1 MNPKVIVNI
10 PATSANMGPGLDCL
24 GIALDVWNTVQVFD
38 GNASVDVNGYGEGVL
53 PRDETNLVYKG
64 FAEFFRVINKP
75 APAVKIVCDNNIKLA
90 RGMGSSSAALVGGL
104 YAANSYAGNL
114 KSDNEILNIAAAWE
128 GHPDNVAPAIFGG
141 MQICLYDD
149 QELIVSQVKV
159 PDDLTAV
166 LFIPEQPMP
175 TVEARKLLSSEISR
189 ADAIYNISR
198 SALLVQAFTT
208 GDMSKLRYATQDKLH
223 QPARQKLFFPLNNII
238 RAAMDAGAFG
248 AFLSG
253 AGSAILAFCKGREYT
268 VGYEMADAAMKSG
281 ISGDILVT
289 TPSIKGVYEST

>member
-24 GIALDVWNTVQVFD
+24 GIALDVWNTVKVFD
-38 GNASVDVNGYGEGVL
+38 GNSSVDVNGYGEEVL
-53 PRDETNLVYKG
+53 PREETNLVYKG
-64 FAEFFRVINKP
+64 CAEFFRVIEQVVP
-75 APAVKIVCDNNIKLA
+75 PVKLVCENNIKLA

-104 YAANSYAGNL
+104 FAANSYAGNL
-114 KSDNEILNIAAAWE
+114 KSDYEILNIAASWE

-141 MQICLYDD
+141 MQICLYDNH
-149 QELIVSQVKV
+149 ELIVSSVKV
-159 PDDLTAV
+159 PDDIMAV

-175 TVEARKLLSSEISR
+175 TEKARKLLSLEISR
-189 ADAIYNISR
+189 SDAIYNISR

-223 QPARQKLFFPLNNII
+223 QPARQKLFFPMNNII
-238 RAAMDAGAFG
+238 RAAMDAGALG

-253 AGSAILAFCKGREYT
+253 AGSAILAFCRGREYT

-281 ISGDILVT
+281 IDGDILVT
-289 TPSIKGVYEST
+289 IPSVKGVYEST

>member
-114 KSDNEILNIAAAWE
+114 KSDNEILNIAATWE

-141 MQICLYDD
+141 MQICLYDG
-149 QELIVSQVKV
+149 QELILSQVKV

-175 TVEARKLLSSEISR
+175 TVEARKLLSPEISR
-189 ADAIYNISR
+189 ADAI
-198 SALLVQAFTT
+198 
-208 GDMSKLRYATQDKLH
+208 
-223 QPARQKLFFPLNNII
+223 
-238 RAAMDAGAFG
+238 
-248 AFLSG
+248 
-253 AGSAILAFCKGREYT
+253 
-268 VGYEMADAAMKSG
+268 
-281 ISGDILVT
+281 
-289 TPSIKGVYEST
+289 

>member
-114 KSDNEILNIAAAWE
+114 KSDNEILNIAATWE

-141 MQICLYDD
+141 MQICLYDG

-175 TVEARKLLSSEISR
+175 TVEARKLLSPEISR

>member
-24 GIALDVWNTVQVFD
+24 GIALDVWNTVEVFD
-38 GNASVDVNGYGEGVL
+38 AKASVDISGYGETDL

-64 FAEFFRVINKP
+64 FAEFFRVINKDIP
-75 APAVKIVCDNNIKLA
+75 PVKIVCGNNIKLA

-104 YAANSYAGNL
+104 YAANLYAGNL
-114 KSDNEILNIAAAWE
+114 KTHLEILDIAASWE
-128 GHPDNVAPAIFGG
+128 GHPDNVAPAILGG
-141 MQICLYDD
+141 MQICLYDGD
-149 QELIVSQVKV
+149 KLITSPVNV
-159 PDDLTAV
+159 PDDITAV
-166 LFIPEQPMP
+166 LFIPEQQMS
-175 TVEARKLLSSEISR
+175 TKKARKLLKPEIRR

-223 QPARQKLFFPLNNII
+223 QPAREELFFPMKNII
-238 RAAMDAGAFG
+238 RAAMEAGAFG

-281 ISGDILVT
+281 VDGEILVT
-289 TPSIKGVYEST
+289 VPSVKGVYEST

>member
-24 GIALDVWNTVQVFD
+24 GIALDVWNTVKVFD
-38 GNASVDVNGYGEGVL
+38 GNSSVDVNGYGEEVL

-64 FAEFFRVINKP
+64 FAEFFRVIDQ
-75 APAVKIVCDNNIKLA
+75 AVPPVKLVCENNIKLA

-104 YAANSYAGNL
+104 SAANSYAGNL
-114 KSDNEILNIAAAWE
+114 KSDYEILNIAASWE

-141 MQICLYDD
+141 MQICLYDNH
-149 QELIVSQVKV
+149 ELIVSSVNV
-159 PDDLTAV
+159 PDDIMAV
-166 LFIPEQPMP
+166 LFVPEQPMP
-175 TVEARKLLSSEISR
+175 TEKARKLLSPEISR
-189 ADAIYNISR
+189 SDAIYNISR

-223 QPARQKLFFPLNNII
+223 QPARQKLFFPMNNII
-238 RAAMDAGAFG
+238 RAAMDAGALG

-253 AGSAILAFCKGREYT
+253 AGSAILAFCRGREYT

-281 ISGDILVT
+281 IDGDILVT
-289 TPSIKGVYEST
+289 IPSVKGVYEST